1 MDSPDIIFQYF
12 PDLSTIQKD
21 QFQALGA
28 LYRQWNER
36 INVVSRKDIDLLYE
50 RHVLHSLGIAK
61 VLQFL
66 PETDILDV
74 GTGGGLPGIPLAI
87 LFPQSSFHLV
97 DSIGKKILI
106 VKDIAHQVGLKNLT
120 AEHIRAEQVKGLYD
134 FVVTRAVARTK
145 PLYQWVKKKIKP
157 LSRHELKNG
166 LLALKGGDLTQ
177 ELKEVGRRP
186 MLFELSKEFKEP
198 FFQTKKVVYLPI

>member
-1 MDSPDIIFQYF
+1 MDSPDIIPFYF

-21 QFQALGA
+21 QFQALVA
-28 LYRQWNER
+28 LYQQWNEQ

-74 GTGGGLPGIPLAI
+74 GTGGGFPGIPLAI
-87 LFPQSSFHLV
+87 LFPQCSFHLV
-97 DSIGKKILI
+97 DSIGKKILV
-106 VKDIAHQVGLKNLT
+106 VKDIVQQVGLKNIT
-120 AEHIRAEQVKGLYD
+120 VEHIRAEQVKGLYD
-134 FVVTRAVARTK
+134 FVVTRAVTRTK

-157 LSRHELKNG
+157 HSRHTLKNG

-177 ELKEVGRRP
+177 ELKEMGKRP
-186 MLFELSKEFKEP
+186 TIYELNNSFQEP
-198 FFQTKKVVYLPI
+198 FFQTKRVVYLPI